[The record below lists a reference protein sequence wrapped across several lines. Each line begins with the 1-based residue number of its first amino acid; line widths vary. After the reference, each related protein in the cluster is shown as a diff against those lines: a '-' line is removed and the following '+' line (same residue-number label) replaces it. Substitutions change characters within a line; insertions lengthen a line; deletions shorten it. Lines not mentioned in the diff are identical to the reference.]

1 MKTYIGVKILDAEPC
16 TLGDY
21 NTRRGWKIPDN
32 EDPAKP
38 GFYLRYPDGYVSWS
52 PAEIFRGA
60 YRLISDEERALIKPA
75 KPASFYDRLLAE
87 SAELEDRKEKLAA
100 FITQN
105 PAFLELPVE
114 QRNLMTRQFDAMQ
127 EYAAVLGQRI
137 ATAVPP
143 PAEFPVEGEVQVR
156 NGDKSET
163 PLPFSGEE

>member
-16 TLGDY
+16 TLGEY
-21 NTRRGWKIPDN
+21 NAHRGWKIPDD
-32 EDPAKP
+32 EDPDKP
-38 GFYLRYPDGYVSWS
+38 GFFLRYPDSYVSWS
-52 PAEIFRGA
+52 PAEIFKGA
-60 YRLISDEERALIKPA
+60 YRLISSEERALIKPT

-105 PAFLELPVE
+105 PAFLALPVE

-137 ATAVPP
+137 ATATPP
-143 PAEFPVEGEVQVR
+143 PAELPVEGEVQVR
-156 NGDKSET
+156 NGDKSEE
-163 PLPFSGEE
+163 PLPFSGE